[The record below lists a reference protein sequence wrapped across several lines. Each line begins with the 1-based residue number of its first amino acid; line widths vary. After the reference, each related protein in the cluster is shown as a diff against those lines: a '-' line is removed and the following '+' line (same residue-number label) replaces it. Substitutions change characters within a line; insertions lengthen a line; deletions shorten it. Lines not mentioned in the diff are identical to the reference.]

1 MNANGRVIG
10 MNTLITVTFP
20 LSPLM
25 PMCAIVHKETTDGH
39 VWGIGCWVKVERD
52 LDPDIAQT
60 GNFWVWRLRGVKF
73 EPSEFE
79 LFGIL
84 GRGPGTVRTSFGE

>member
-1 MNANGRVIG
+1 MNANGRVVG
-10 MNTLITVTFP
+10 MNTLIAFP
-20 LSPLM
+20 HGPLT
-25 PMCAIVHKETTDGH
+25 PLRAVAHKETTDRR
-39 VWGIGCWVKVERD
+39 VWGRGRRVKVERD
-52 LDPDIAQT
+52 LDPDIART